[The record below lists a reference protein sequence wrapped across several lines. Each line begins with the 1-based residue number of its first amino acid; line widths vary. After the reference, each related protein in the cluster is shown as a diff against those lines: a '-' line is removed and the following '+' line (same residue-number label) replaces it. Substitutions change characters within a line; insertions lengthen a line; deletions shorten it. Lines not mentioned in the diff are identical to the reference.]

1 MHTQKGKMA
10 HHKSAKK
17 RIRQTAK
24 KRLENRYYGKTTRNA
39 LRKFLGLSDKAEAQ
53 TTFGKVVSLVDK
65 LAKRNQI
72 HDNKASHLKSQ
83 VMLHLNSLNK

>member
-1 MHTQKGKMA
+1 MA

-24 KRLENRYYGKTTRNA
+24 RRLENRYYGKTTRNA
-39 LRKFLGLSDKAEAQ
+39 IRTLKALTNKEEAETLLSS
-53 TTFGKVVSLVDK
+53 VVGMIDK

-72 HDNKASHLKSQ
+72 HKNKADNLKSGLSKH
-83 VMLHLNSLNK
+83 VNAL

>member
-1 MHTQKGKMA
+1 MA
-10 HHKSAKK
+10 HHKSAQK

-39 LRKFLGLSDKAEAQ
+39 VRKLQALTSKDEAE
-53 TTFGKVVSLVDK
+53 KLLPSVVAMIDK

-72 HDNKASHLKSQ
+72 HKNKASNLKSSITKK
-83 VMLHLNSLNK
+83 VNAL